1 MTGSPT
7 FPHHRQSQG
16 FLTFLRIYRV
26 HMAKQVDFSGASTL
40 RRMDIRIVLMDQDL
54 LLAKVLFILIFNV
67 VCFIKK
73 RLQQPSRE

>member
-1 MTGSPT
+1 
-7 FPHHRQSQG
+7 
-16 FLTFLRIYRV
+16 
-26 HMAKQVDFSGASTL
+26 MAKQVDFSGASTL